1 MSSEHSAKLAVH
13 LAERV
18 GVARRRYGKR
28 LERCQKKY
36 SPVSVHRLRV
46 ETRRLLALL
55 DLLEAA
61 RFGCRLKKVRKT
73 FKKRLDA
80 FDELRDTQVQMR
92 LLRPLWRNFPEA
104 QPFRKWLDKRE
115 QDLVERLRREI
126 KRMKY
131 GRLDRRLK
139 SAATELARRKDP
151 SLRDAMAAAATLHD
165 AFERVLELRSLV
177 GTGDTAAIHR
187 MRIAFK
193 RFRYMSEY
201 LVPVFPDFTP
211 ARLRRMQA
219 FQAAA
224 GDIQD
229 LEILLATLAR
239 AVTDGHISAGIVR
252 KLQRYLA
259 RMRSQKITAFLAK
272 VDDVVAFRPGAGAL
286 PVRYQPAP
294 RASQTLLVVP
304 EALSA

>member
-1 MSSEHSAKLAVH
+1 MSSEVPATVAVH

-18 GVARRRYGKR
+18 GAARRRYGKR
-28 LERCQKKY
+28 LQRCQEKY
-36 SPVSVHRLRV
+36 SAESVHRLRV

-61 RFGCRLKKVRKT
+61 QFGCRLKKVRKT

-92 LLRPLWRNFPEA
+92 LLQPLWREFPEA
-104 QPFRKWLDKRE
+104 RPFRQWLVERE
-115 QDLVERLRREI
+115 QELVERLRGKIE
-126 KRMKY
+126 RMKY

-139 SAATELARRKDP
+139 AAAAILADRRDD
-151 SLRDAMAAAATLHD
+151 SLRDAMAAAAAVHD

-177 GTGDTAAIHR
+177 GAGDTTTIHR

-193 RFRYMSEY
+193 RFRYMAES

-239 AVTDGHISAGIVR
+239 AVTEQHIAAGSIR

-259 RMRSQKITAFLAK
+259 RVRSQKIAAFLAK
-272 VDDVVAFRPGAGAL
+272 ADDVASFRPGAGAL
-286 PVRYQPAP
+286 PVRRQPFQ
-294 RASQTLLVVP
+294 RAGQPPAAAP
-304 EALSA
+304 EALIA